1 MGISAEERVAVM
13 TMIAARRAKLIVVQ
27 DVAATHEIQDFI
39 GDNYDQIG
47 AVADIAV
54 YGLK

>member
-1 MGISAEERVAVM
+1 M

-27 DVAATHEIQDFI
+27 DVAATQEIQDFI